1 VGLLHRNG
9 VEILAGT
16 DEISPFCAPGFSLH
30 NELTL
35 LRAAGLTPLQALQ
48 SATLNP
54 ARFSQRDRDL
64 GTIEEGKLADLVLL
78 DANPLRDIRN
88 TQKINSVVVNGRLLN
103 RQRLDAM
110 LSKIEAAA
118 RSAAMS

>member
-1 VGLLHRNG
+1 
-9 VEILAGT
+9 
-16 DEISPFCAPGFSLH
+16 
-30 NELTL
+30 
-35 LRAAGLTPLQALQ
+35 
-48 SATLNP
+48 LNP